1 MPHFLVKG
9 NYTAEGSKG
18 LLGEGGSSR
27 IDQARSLIESLGGNL
42 ECMYFSY
49 GEDDIVGICEM
60 PDSASAAAVSLTV
73 SSTGAVTASLT
84 PLITAEEI
92 DDASGKAKDLTY
104 RPPGS

>member
-27 IDQARSLIESLGGNL
+27 IDQAKSLIESLGGNL

-49 GEDDIVGICEM
+49 GEDGIVGICEM
-60 PDSASAAAVSLTV
+60 PDSAAAAAVSLTV
-73 SSTGAVTASLT
+73 SSTGAVNVSLT
-84 PLITAEEI
+84 PLISAEEI
-92 DDASGKAKDLTY
+92 DAASDKAKGLAY

>member
-18 LLGEGGSSR
+18 LLGEGGSCR
-27 IDQARSLIESLGGNL
+27 IDQARSLIESMGGSL
-42 ECMYFSY
+42 ECTYFSY

-60 PDSASAAAVSLTV
+60 PDNASAAAVSLTV
-73 SSTGAVTASLT
+73 SSTGAVNVSLT

-92 DDASGKAKDLTY
+92 DAASGKAKDLAY

>member
-73 SSTGAVTASLT
+73 SSTGAVTAVL
-84 PLITAEEI
+84 PLLLLQ
-92 DDASGKAKDLTY
+92 KK
-104 RPPGS
+104 

>member
-60 PDSASAAAVSLTV
+60 PASASAAAVSLTV

-92 DDASGKAKDLTY
+92 DDASGKAKDLAY

>member
-27 IDQARSLIESLGGNL
+27 IDQARSLIESMGGSL

-49 GEDDIVGICEM
+49 GEDDIVGVCEM
-60 PDSASAAAVSLTV
+60 PDSVVITPPSPSFRAAKSMFQTN
-73 SSTGAVTASLT
+73 G
-84 PLITAEEI
+84 
-92 DDASGKAKDLTY
+92 
-104 RPPGS
+104 